1 MGAVVLRA
9 VLGKV
14 FSKLHIPACLALLV
28 GGNSSRQRGI
38 RGPTLFTNNGQ
49 EPRQPPA
56 ESLSAGEDGGG
67 EAVGWVVE
75 ERSEGGGSGPGGGG
89 GWSEG
94 G

>member
-38 RGPTLFTNNGQ
+38 RGPTLFTNKGQ
-49 EPRQPPA
+49 EPRQNSQQ
-56 ESLSAGEDGGG
+56 SLSAGEEDRGGWRRM
-67 EAVGWVVE
+67 EE
-75 ERSEGGGSGPGGGG
+75 ERQRARRWRRE
-89 GWSEG
+89 E
-94 G
+94 